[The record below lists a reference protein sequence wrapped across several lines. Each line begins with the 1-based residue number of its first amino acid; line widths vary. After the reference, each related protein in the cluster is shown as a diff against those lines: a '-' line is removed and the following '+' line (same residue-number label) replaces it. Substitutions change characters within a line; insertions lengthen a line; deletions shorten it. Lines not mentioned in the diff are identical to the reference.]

1 MCTSLMTVT
10 NLSSNT
16 QTAVQ
21 MRKSFMALKYE
32 DLRKENEEV
41 TSSIMVVISYSYVL
55 DFLLR
60 YGLAVNAQG

>member
-32 DLRKENEEV
+32 DLQKENEEV
-41 TSSIMVVISYSYVL
+41 TSSIMVAISYSYVL

>member
-1 MCTSLMTVT
+1 MTVT